1 MKHKIE
7 IRQETRVAIVVEVE
21 GETLDQALELAE
33 DRYKDGDYE
42 YLFVDKE
49 SKGLVG
55 FEYFIEAI

>member
-55 FEYFIEAI
+55 FEYFVESI

>member
-33 DRYKDGDYE
+33 DRYKDGEYE

-55 FEYFIEAI
+55 FEYFVESI